1 MEERGRLQICT
12 RPPDEIAFD
21 WRRFYFFEI
30 EKMVAYAIHHGELGL
45 NVYMEGRTLQ
55 ASTKKRGKLP
65 RNLRHVRVGD
75 RFRQRQRQGIT

>member
-45 NVYMEGRTLQ
+45 NV
-55 ASTKKRGKLP
+55 
-65 RNLRHVRVGD
+65 
-75 RFRQRQRQGIT
+75 